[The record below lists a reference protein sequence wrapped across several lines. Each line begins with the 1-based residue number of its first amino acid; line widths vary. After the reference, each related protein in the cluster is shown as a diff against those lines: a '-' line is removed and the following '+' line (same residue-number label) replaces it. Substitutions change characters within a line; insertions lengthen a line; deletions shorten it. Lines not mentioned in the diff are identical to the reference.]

1 MQNSHDIVLIVDDDL
16 ISCELFKELLKGL
29 GIKCLEVNNG
39 HDALKVVKENANIK
53 LVLMDIK
60 MPGLDGIETMR
71 RIKKI
76 RTDLPVI
83 AQTAYISEGITS
95 SYKKVGFNDYLEKP
109 IDFYIFQEVIQEY
122 LIMNY

>member
-1 MQNSHDIVLIVDDDL
+1 MQNSHDIVLVVDDDL
-16 ISCELFKELLKGL
+16 TSCELFKELFKELRV
-29 GIKCLEVNNG
+29 KCLEVNNG

-60 MPGLDGIETMR
+60 MPGLDGIETMK

-76 RTDLPVI
+76 RSDLPVI
-83 AQTAYISEGITS
+83 AQTAYLGEGITS

-109 IDFYIFQEVIQEY
+109 IDLYILQEVIQEY
-122 LIMNY
+122 ILKHH